1 MVNNPLELMNTNT
14 MKTLLNNLERKTNAD
29 VFVFYGEILGGIEGQ
44 VKSIIEE
51 LSKDPGKHDTLDVI
65 LTTPGGSL
73 TPVQRMVDIFRHFY
87 REVNY
92 IVPDYAFSAGTIMCM
107 SGDNIFMNYYSAL
120 GPIDPQVQ
128 NKDGKLVAALGYLDK
143 INELLQKAKDNT
155 LTQAEF
161 LILKDFDLAE
171 LRSYEQAKELAVDML
186 KDWLA
191 KYKFKDWITHS
202 DGRPVSDEDKVA
214 RAVEIAT
221 ILSDNNRWKSHGR
234 PINIDVLRTELH
246 LKINDF
252 EEDEELSS
260 FINTYYTHQMEYV
273 RNHKYQL
280 FFQTRLFI

>member
-1 MVNNPLELMNTNT
+1 MNTNT
-14 MKTLLNNLERKTNAD
+14 MKTLLSDLERKTNAD
-29 VFVFYGEILGGIEGQ
+29 VFVYYGEILGGIEGQ

-51 LSKDPGKHDTLDVI
+51 LSKDPEKHNTLYVV

-107 SGDNIFMNYYSAL
+107 SGDNIYMNYYSAL

-202 DGRPVSDEDKVA
+202 DGRPVSGEDKVA

-252 EEDEELSS
+252 EEDKELSS
-260 FINTYYTHQMEYV
+260 LINTYYTHQLEYI
-273 RNHKYQL
+273 RNHKYQI
-280 FFQTRLFI
+280 FFQTRLLI